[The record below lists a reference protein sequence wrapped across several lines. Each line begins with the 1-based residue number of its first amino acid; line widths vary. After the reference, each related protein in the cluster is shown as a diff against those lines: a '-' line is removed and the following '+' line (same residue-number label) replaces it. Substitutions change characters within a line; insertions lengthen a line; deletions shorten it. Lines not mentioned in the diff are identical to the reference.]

1 MNTEN
6 VCNIYSCSKTNAH
19 WLVLFTQAQNAE
31 TIDLAEQSQTKLPT
45 SGAQKNKVIGFV
57 SDLGHTFASEM
68 NNFGKTVSNKT
79 AGKGAKQV
87 TKEIASETLDTVKY
101 VNKNSHTRNEI
112 LLQIWNDAK
121 KAFSDLKG
129 MFRRSNTTNTNVS
142 NYNIIVLSYLI

>member
-57 SDLGHTFASEM
+57 SDLGHTLASEM

-87 TKEIASETLDTVKY
+87 SKEIASETLDTVKY
-101 VNKNSHTRNEI
+101 VNRNSHTRNEI
-112 LLQIWNDAK
+112 YCRFGKMQK
-121 KAFSDLKG
+121 KRFQ
-129 MFRRSNTTNTNVS
+129 T
-142 NYNIIVLSYLI
+142 